1 MSEIQL
7 LALKDFKKIDL
18 DEQFYTNTIP
28 QHLQANHKRIEKPHK
43 HNFYAVFLF
52 TNGYGTHEID
62 FNKYEIKPGT
72 IFFLYPGQTH
82 GWELSDDING
92 YLFFHSEEFYEMNY
106 LRNSIKDYPFFE
118 SNITQKCI
126 YLNQQQKIYIEA
138 LFKNI
143 YEENLEQHWKKKQ
156 LIISYLT
163 QLYIHLNRYIE
174 NHSSVNF
181 TELRHYQT
189 LFSKFEKLVDK
200 HFIILKKASQYA
212 DLMNITPKHLNRIV
226 KSISDKTT
234 TDVIT
239 DRIILEAKRQL
250 LYTNDSLT
258 EIANSLGYDD
268 YTYFSKNFKKN
279 VSIKPSDF
287 RKLYRNDD
295 VL

>member
-1 MSEIQL
+1 M
-7 LALKDFKKIDL
+7 
-18 DEQFYTNTIP
+18 
-28 QHLQANHKRIEKPHK
+28 
-43 HNFYAVFLF
+43 F